1 MPSNM
6 ELTKQE
12 IERVADLLQETLENC
27 FEEAVESIAGNQGM
41 ASRKDKLR
49 IYNEL
54 RRYL

>member
-1 MPSNM
+1 M